1 MAWKRLGAAQ
11 WRYCAKVGLAA
22 GLGYLLARGADN
34 QYAVY
39 SVFTAALIVGAS
51 VGEDLATSANRV
63 KGTLAGML
71 AGLALSTF
79 VGPSAMT
86 IGLAVAATA
95 LLALALGWGVPVARI
110 GVTVCV
116 ITLVHYGQN
125 ALEYDLLRG
134 VNTVI
139 GVIVG
144 LAVSFFVWPVR
155 ARESIG
161 RLSDDVLQASVA
173 LLDSIGAGAPDLRP
187 AELRLWDAVGALVK
201 AGGDAKL
208 EREVKLHLHEPEARP
223 LRVLQFAL
231 EVLAAALAAEGHAPA
246 TPTLDV
252 LRTRVAEL
260 ARP

>member
-1 MAWKRLGAAQ
+1 MAWKPLGAAQ

-22 GLGYLLARGADN
+22 ALGYLLARGGQN
-34 QYAVY
+34 EYAVY

-86 IGLAVAATA
+86 IGLSVAATA

-134 VNTVI
+134 LNTVI

-144 LAVSFFVWPVR
+144 LAVSFFVFPVR
-155 ARESIG
+155 ARDSIG
-161 RLSDDVLQASVA
+161 ALTDEVLTASVA
-173 LLDSIGAGAPDLRP
+173 LLEALGAGARDLRP
-187 AELRLWDAVGALVK
+187 AELKLWSALGALVK

-208 EREVKLHLHEPEARP
+208 ESDVKLHVHEPQARP
-223 LRVLQFAL
+223 LQVLQFAL
-231 EVLAAALAAEGHAPA
+231 EVLAAALAAEGHAPSA
-246 TPTLDV
+246 PTLDV
-252 LRTRVAEL
+252 LRTRVSDL
-260 ARP
+260 ARS